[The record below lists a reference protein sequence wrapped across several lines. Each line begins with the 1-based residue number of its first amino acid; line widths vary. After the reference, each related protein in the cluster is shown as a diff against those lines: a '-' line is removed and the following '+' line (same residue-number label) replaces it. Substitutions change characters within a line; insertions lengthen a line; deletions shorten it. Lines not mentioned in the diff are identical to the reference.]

1 MIRQKTYVNN
11 ERDIERLFEET
22 YQRDAQ
28 IQEDEVKKMREIK
41 DRNVSEKLMHKLSS
55 LNLAQFD
62 SQKETKQ
69 NLQKALKEVTGA
81 GGASKQRDNKVAYKA
96 DMKQSRSKGIL
107 GSPRMLRDIP
117 QGSTGQ

>member
-28 IQEDEVKKMREIK
+28 IQEDVVKKMREIK

-62 SQKETKQ
+62 S
-69 NLQKALKEVTGA
+69 
-81 GGASKQRDNKVAYKA
+81 
-96 DMKQSRSKGIL
+96 
-107 GSPRMLRDIP
+107 
-117 QGSTGQ
+117 

>member
-1 MIRQKTYVNN
+1 MKKQIFEICQLIFDQQQETAAQLQSIERNIQILKQKFTQTMIRQKTYVNN

-28 IQEDEVKKMREIK
+28 IHEDVVKKMREIK

-62 SQKETKQ
+62 SQKETK
-69 NLQKALKEVTGA
+69 
-81 GGASKQRDNKVAYKA
+81 
-96 DMKQSRSKGIL
+96 
-107 GSPRMLRDIP
+107 
-117 QGSTGQ
+117 